1 MRLVELTWTDWIA
14 EAVEVEMSR
23 SSNDLYEEESET
35 LNCKLPK
42 KNEQKVK

>member
-1 MRLVELTWTDWIA
+1 MRLVELTWTDWVA
-14 EAVEVEMSR
+14 EAVEMRR